1 MFKQIVKL
9 KKLWLSQ
16 CLAMRFLTLLGFTAF
31 IHTCIT
37 IFTNGSFSA
46 SSNETIRSVM
56 SSIFGY
62 IFGNQIIPN
71 NNIKN
76 KKFQV
81 FVAGFMAILSL
92 AVCIISYWTSI
103 DEANS
108 AIGEI
113 RNILFSTVG
122 FLISRVKGDNKA
134 DKDDAK
140 EKDNCECNE
149 KK

>member
-1 MFKQIVKL
+1 
-9 KKLWLSQ
+9 
-16 CLAMRFLTLLGFTAF
+16 
-31 IHTCIT
+31 
-37 IFTNGSFSA
+37 
-46 SSNETIRSVM
+46 M